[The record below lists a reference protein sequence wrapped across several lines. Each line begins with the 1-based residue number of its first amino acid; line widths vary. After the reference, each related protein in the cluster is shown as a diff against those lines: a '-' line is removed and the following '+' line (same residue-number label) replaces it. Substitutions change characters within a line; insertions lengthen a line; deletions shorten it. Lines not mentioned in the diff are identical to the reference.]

1 MEETK
6 ELLSILKEQLI
17 NADKATQSM
26 QIMLSNKA
34 DNLSCSVRL
43 MMLIV
48 PSRRLH
54 LWTNLNLS
62 QSQV

>member
-34 DNLSCSVRL
+34 DNLSCSVR
-43 MMLIV
+43 
-48 PSRRLH
+48 
-54 LWTNLNLS
+54 
-62 QSQV
+62 